1 MSGVG
6 QVERKT
12 QDRIIKLFS
21 DSDKLDYKYLGN
33 WHDRENNSNIEEQ
46 YLRMYLIK
54 KGYSAELINRAVDML
69 IKAAGNQID
78 KLYYVNKEVYSFI
91 RYGAKVKEN
100 ISDNNQTV
108 MFINFKDPY
117 DNDFYIAE
125 EVSVKGEHTKRPDIV
140 LYVNGI
146 ALGVIELKRSTV
158 SVSEGIRQNLD
169 NQSSNFIKP
178 FFHTIEIVMAG
189 NDTEGMKYGAIETK
203 EKYYLTWKED
213 KKAADELSLK
223 VELLTNDLD
232 CLLDKQ
238 IVGLCHKERFLEIIH
253 DFIVYDRGIKKLCRP
268 NQYFGVKAAESSII
282 RREGG
287 IIWHTQGSGKS
298 LTMVWIA
305 KWIRENISDSR
316 ILVITDREELDEQI
330 EKVFTGVEEEIY
342 RTKSGKD
349 LIEKLNSTTPLMLCS
364 LIHKFGHKEGDIKES
379 DYEQYIEEIKKNLPK
394 DFKEKG
400 DIYVFVDECHRT
412 QSGKLHD
419 AMELILPNS
428 MFIGFTGTP
437 LLKTDKKK
445 SIEVFG
451 SYIHTYKFDEAVS
464 DKVIID
470 LQYEARDIDQNITSQ
485 ENIDKWFEAKTKG
498 LTEFAIA
505 KLKEKWGTM
514 QKVLSSKSRL
524 EKIAN
529 DIMLDMAT
537 KDRLQNGRGNALLVA
552 GSIYE
557 ACKYYELFQSIGFKK
572 CAIIT
577 SYIPNVKDIKGEATG
592 EDTETE
598 NIEKYETYKKM
609 LNGKSVENFEE
620 EVKKQFVEDPAQ
632 MKLLIVVDKLL
643 TGFDAPPATYLYI
656 DKNMKDHG
664 LFQAIC
670 RVNRLDGNDKEYG
683 YIIDYKDLFKSL
695 EKSVKDY
702 TSEAFGDYDQD
713 DVDGLL
719 KDRLKLSKE
728 RLDLAYESL
737 KALCEPIDK
746 SKGELAYI
754 RYFVA
759 KDTLDKDAIK
769 ENEQKR
775 LELYKLVVAF
785 IRAYA
790 SIADEME
797 EAGYTA
803 KEIQEIKDATK
814 FYDNIRSIVMHA
826 AGDFIDLK
834 AYEGDMRHL
843 IDSYISASDSKK
855 ISEFDDMTLVDII
868 VARGEDAINTLPEG
882 IKKNKDAVAE
892 TIENNVRKLIVDETP
907 TNPKYY
913 EKMSVLL
920 DELIKM
926 RKEKV
931 NEYEKYLKEIIELT
945 KKVKNPGASN
955 EYPKK
960 INTGAKRALYDNME
974 HNEEL
979 VIAID
984 EDIRNSK
991 PEGFRGNKIKERKVK
1006 YTIGKYIKNEEKL
1019 NEIFEIV
1026 KKQSEY

>member
-12 QDRIIKLFS
+12 QDRIVKLF
-21 DSDKLDYKYLGN
+21 SDKLDYKYLGN
-33 WHDRENNSNIEEQ
+33 WYDRENNSNIEEE
-46 YLRMYLIK
+46 YLRKYLTK
-54 KGYSAELINRAVDML
+54 NGYSKELINRAIEML
-69 IKAAGNQID
+69 INAANNQVD
-78 KLYYVNKEVYSFI
+78 KLYYVNKEVYSLI
-91 RYGAKVKEN
+91 RYGARVKEN
-100 ISDNNQTV
+100 IGDNNQTV
-108 MFINFKDPY
+108 MFINFEDPY

-125 EVSVKGEHTKRPDIV
+125 EVSIKGEHNKRPDIV
-140 LYVNGI
+140 LYINGI

-178 FFHTIEIVMAG
+178 FFHTMQIVMAG

-213 KKAADELSLK
+213 NKAADELSLK

-232 CLLDKQ
+232 YLLDKQ
-238 IVGLCHKERFLEIIH
+238 VVGLCHKERFLEIIH

-268 NQYFGVKAAESSII
+268 NQYFGVKAAEARIKK
-282 RREGG
+282 REGG

-316 ILVITDREELDEQI
+316 ILVITDREELDIQI
-330 EKVFTGVEEEIY
+330 EKVFTGVDEEIY

-364 LIHKFGHKEGDIKES
+364 LIHKFGHKEGELTES
-379 DYEQYIEEIKKNLPK
+379 DYDQYIQEIKKNLPK
-394 DFKEKG
+394 DFKAKG

-419 AMELILPNS
+419 AMKLILPNA

-464 DKVIID
+464 DKVIVD
-470 LQYEARDIDQNITSQ
+470 LQYEARDVDQNITSQ

-498 LTEFAIA
+498 LTQYAVA

-529 DIMLDMAT
+529 EIILDMAT

-557 ACKYYELFQSIGFKK
+557 ACKYYEIFQSKGFKK

-592 EDTETE
+592 EDIETE
-598 NIEKYETYKKM
+598 NIEKYDIYNKM
-609 LNGKSVENFEE
+609 LNGKSVETFEE
-620 EVKKQFVEDPAQ
+620 EVKKQFVEEPAQ

-670 RVNRLDGNDKEYG
+670 RVNRLDGDDKDYG

-695 EKSVKDY
+695 EESVKDY
-702 TSEAFGDYDQD
+702 TSEAFGDYDKD

-737 KALCEPIDK
+737 KALCEPIDS

-759 KDTLDKDAIK
+759 EDTLDKDAIK

-790 SIADEME
+790 GIADEMV

-826 AGDFIDLK
+826 AGDYIDLK

-855 ISEFDDMTLVDII
+855 ISEFDDLTLIDII
-868 VARGEDAINTLPEG
+868 VARGEDAINSLPEG
-882 IKKNKDAVAE
+882 IKKDKEAVAE

-920 DELIKM
+920 DDLIKM

-931 NEYEKYLKEIIELT
+931 ENYEKYLKEIIELT

-955 EYPKK
+955 EYPRK
-960 INTGAKRALYDNME
+960 INTGAKRALYDNLE
-974 HNEEL
+974 NDEEL
-979 VIAID
+979 VLQID

-1006 YTIGKYIKNEEKL
+1006 YTIGKYIKDEKKL
-1019 NEIFEIV
+1019 KEIFEIV

>member
-1 MSGVG
+1 
-6 QVERKT
+6 
-12 QDRIIKLFS
+12 
-21 DSDKLDYKYLGN
+21 
-33 WHDRENNSNIEEQ
+33 
-46 YLRMYLIK
+46 
-54 KGYSAELINRAVDML
+54 
-69 IKAAGNQID
+69 
-78 KLYYVNKEVYSFI
+78 
-91 RYGAKVKEN
+91 
-100 ISDNNQTV
+100 
-108 MFINFKDPY
+108 
-117 DNDFYIAE
+117 
-125 EVSVKGEHTKRPDIV
+125 
-140 LYVNGI
+140 
-146 ALGVIELKRSTV
+146 
-158 SVSEGIRQNLD
+158 
-169 NQSSNFIKP
+169 
-178 FFHTIEIVMAG
+178 
-189 NDTEGMKYGAIETK
+189 
-203 EKYYLTWKED
+203 
-213 KKAADELSLK
+213 
-223 VELLTNDLD
+223 
-232 CLLDKQ
+232 
-238 IVGLCHKERFLEIIH
+238 
-253 DFIVYDRGIKKLCRP
+253 
-268 NQYFGVKAAESSII
+268 
-282 RREGG
+282 
-287 IIWHTQGSGKS
+287 
-298 LTMVWIA
+298 
-305 KWIRENISDSR
+305 
-316 ILVITDREELDEQI
+316 
-330 EKVFTGVEEEIY
+330 
-342 RTKSGKD
+342 
-349 LIEKLNSTTPLMLCS
+349 
-364 LIHKFGHKEGDIKES
+364 
-379 DYEQYIEEIKKNLPK
+379 
-394 DFKEKG
+394 
-400 DIYVFVDECHRT
+400 
-412 QSGKLHD
+412 
-419 AMELILPNS
+419 
-428 MFIGFTGTP
+428 
-437 LLKTDKKK
+437 
-445 SIEVFG
+445 
-451 SYIHTYKFDEAVS
+451 
-464 DKVIID
+464 
-470 LQYEARDIDQNITSQ
+470 
-485 ENIDKWFEAKTKG
+485 
-498 LTEFAIA
+498 
-505 KLKEKWGTM
+505 
-514 QKVLSSKSRL
+514 
-524 EKIAN
+524 
-529 DIMLDMAT
+529 
-537 KDRLQNGRGNALLVA
+537 
-552 GSIYE
+552 
-557 ACKYYELFQSIGFKK
+557 LFQSIGFKK